1 MCIIYI
7 RSSIDTRKSS
17 GLRAPGEQWSGEATR
32 SAGFMV
38 EDTRVDVTI
47 GDESA
52 DDNAANRR
60 KERPIWMME
69 STVINSDSQ
78 VRS

>member
-1 MCIIYI
+1 
-7 RSSIDTRKSS
+7 
-17 GLRAPGEQWSGEATR
+17 
-32 SAGFMV
+32 MV

-47 GDESA
+47 GDEAA

-69 STVINSDSQ
+69 STIINSDSQ
-78 VRS
+78 VRLFTLAISIRYCYLLLIT